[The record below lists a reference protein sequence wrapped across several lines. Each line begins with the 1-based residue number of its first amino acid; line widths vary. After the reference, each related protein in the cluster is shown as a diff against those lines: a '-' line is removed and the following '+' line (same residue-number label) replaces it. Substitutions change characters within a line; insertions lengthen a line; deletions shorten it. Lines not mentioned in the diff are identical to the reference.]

1 MAGQRS
7 AQTSKGARNT
17 RVRRIG
23 EPRPEYTAAHAL
35 DHEEIAR
42 LAYAAWEARGYRHGS
57 PEDDW
62 FWAEEQLRKKQAVE
76 R

>member
-1 MAGQRS
+1 MTAQRS
-7 AQTSKGARNT
+7 AQTSKVAKNT

-23 EPRPEYTAAHAL
+23 GPRPEYTAAHAL

-42 LAYAAWEARGYRHGS
+42 LAYAAWEARGYLHGS
-57 PEDDW
+57 PDDDW
-62 FWAEEQLRKKQAVE
+62 FWAEEQLRKKLAVE

>member
-1 MAGQRS
+1 MSGQHS
-7 AQTSKGARNT
+7 AQTNKSAKNKRIT
-17 RVRRIG
+17 RID

-42 LAYAAWEARGYRHGS
+42 LAYGAWEARGHRHGS